1 VPMGGWDTTPECI
14 QHGVPGSD
22 GVYRPYEK
30 CADFFT
36 FGPGGKFGTFSDG
49 VATSYWVLTALG
61 FVVSIAFLVG
71 WVMLEDRKLKRQ
83 AAYLIREGVAKTVHE
98 ELVG

>member
-1 VPMGGWDTTPECI
+1 MGGWDTTPECI
-14 QHGVPGSD
+14 QHGVPGTPYPN
-22 GVYRPYEK
+22 VYSPYEK

-36 FGPGGKFGTFSDG
+36 FGPGGTFGTFSDG
-49 VATSYWVLTALG
+49 VATSYWVLTAIG
-61 FVVSIAFLVG
+61 FIVSIAFLVG

-98 ELVG
+98 ELGG